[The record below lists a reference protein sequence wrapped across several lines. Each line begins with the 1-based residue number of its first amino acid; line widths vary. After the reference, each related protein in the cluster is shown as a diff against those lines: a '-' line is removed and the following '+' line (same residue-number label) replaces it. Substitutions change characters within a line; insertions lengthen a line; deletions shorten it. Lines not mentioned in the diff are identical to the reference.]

1 MKVENKTILVV
12 EDEQDIR
19 DLIHFHL
26 IKEKYSVLI
35 AKDGEEALCIIKKN
49 DVDLIILDLMLPKLS
64 GIELCKIIKKSKN
77 FKDTHI
83 LMATA
88 KGEDG
93 DIVKGLECGADDY
106 ISKPFSPS
114 VLMARVKAL
123 LRRKILLKKESN
135 NEVLTYL
142 DMLVSINKR
151 KLYLENEDIE
161 LTYSEFEILLLLIK
175 SPGQVFSRAK
185 IVNCIRGEGY
195 AISDRAIDVQIV
207 SIRKKLKNMGEYIET
222 VRGVGYRLREI

>member
-1 MKVENKTILVV
+1 MQVQDKTILVV

-26 IKEKYSVLI
+26 NKEQYLVLL
-35 AKDGEEALCIIKKN
+35 AKDGEEALSIIKEKYI
-49 DVDLIILDLMLPKLS
+49 DLIILDLMLPKLS
-64 GIELCKIIKKSKN
+64 GIELCKIIKNSEK
-77 FKDTHI
+77 FKDTLI

-93 DIVKGLECGADDY
+93 DIIKGLECGADDY
-106 ISKPFSPS
+106 ITKPFSPS

-123 LRRKILLKKESN
+123 LRRKIFFKKE
-135 NEVLTYL
+135 NEKELLTYL
-142 DMLVSINKR
+142 DIQLYVDKR

-161 LTYSEFEILLLLIK
+161 LTYSEFEILSLLIK

-207 SIRKKLKNMGEYIET
+207 SIRKKLKNMGQYIET

>member
-1 MKVENKTILVV
+1 MQVQNKTILVV

-26 IKEKYSVLI
+26 IKEKYIALL
-35 AKDGEEALCIIKKN
+35 AKDGEEALCIIKEKT
-49 DVDLIILDLMLPKLS
+49 VDLIILDLMLPKLG
-64 GIELCKIIKKSKN
+64 GIELCKIIKSSEKL
-77 FKDTHI
+77 KDTLI

-93 DIVKGLECGADDY
+93 DIIQGLECGADDY
-106 ISKPFSPS
+106 ITKPFSPS

-123 LRRKILLKKESN
+123 LRRKIFLKKE
-135 NEVLTYL
+135 NEKELLTYL
-142 DMLVSINKR
+142 DIQLYVDKR

-161 LTYSEFEILLLLIK
+161 LTYSEFEILSLLIK

-207 SIRKKLKNMGEYIET
+207 SIRKKLKNMGQYIET